1 MKSALLFCS
10 RGSEEEG
17 RDMREDVMGVVTEER
32 GRRR

>member
-10 RGSEEEG
+10 RGSEEG